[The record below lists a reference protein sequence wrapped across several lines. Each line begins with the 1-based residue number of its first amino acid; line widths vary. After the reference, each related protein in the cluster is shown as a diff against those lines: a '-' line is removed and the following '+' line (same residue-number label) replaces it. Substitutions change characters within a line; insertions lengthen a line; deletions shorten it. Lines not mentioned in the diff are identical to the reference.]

1 MKIVKHKTDVHKQKR
16 NKKSA
21 PENLTFDQA
30 RLKQD
35 IIYEAK
41 VLGLAESLSE
51 TIAESVAAKVAIWV
65 EKRAAITMEDL
76 NRRVAMELM
85 KYNADLAYV
94 YSNRGKII

>member
-1 MKIVKHKTDVHKQKR
+1 MRIVKHKTDSNKR
-16 NKKSA
+16 KWNKKTV

-30 RLKQD
+30 KLKQD

-41 VLGLAESLSE
+41 ILGLAEGLSE
-51 TIAESVAAKVAIWV
+51 TIAENAATKVAVWV

-76 NRRVAMELM
+76 NRRVATELT